1 MTSRVVSSLLAFSLG
16 MVMWGCV
23 TAKPADFMAPQFQP
37 SQVDKLVVLPVLDHR
52 VDRQGVLDL
61 DARILPIAERELT
74 RLGYG
79 YVVVRDRQSIEGI
92 AREDLESPSSEWI
105 GTLGPPGTRWVMTL
119 VLEASS
125 SSLTFGSTGLAEM
138 TGYLFDKQTHTLLWK
153 NKELGQVGQGGLFG
167 MMMKGMMEG
176 WAIET
181 AAELMF
187 RTLPDRRQSKP

>member
-1 MTSRVVSSLLAFSLG
+1 MTNRVVSSLLAFGLG
-16 MVMWGCV
+16 VAMWGCV

-37 SQVDKLVVLPVLDHR
+37 SQVNSLVVLPVLDHR
-52 VDRQGVLDL
+52 VDRQGVMDL
-61 DARILPIAERELT
+61 DARILPIVERELT

-79 YVVVRDRQSIEGI
+79 YVVVRDRHSIEGI

-105 GTLGPPGTRWVMTL
+105 GTLGPPGTRWVMAL

-153 NKELGQVGQGGLFG
+153 NKELSQVGQGGLLG
-167 MMMKGMMEG
+167 MAMKGMMEEL
-176 WAIET
+176 AIET

-187 RTLPDRRQSKP
+187 RALPIHHENK

>member
-23 TAKPADFMAPQFQP
+23 TAKPADFMALQFQP
-37 SQVDKLVVLPVLDHR
+37 SQVDRLVVLPVLDHR
-52 VDRQGVLDL
+52 VDRQGVMDL
-61 DARILPIAERELT
+61 DARILPIAERELA

-153 NKELGQVGQGGLFG
+153 NKELSQVGQGGLFG

-176 WAIET
+176 LAIET

-187 RTLPDRRQSKP
+187 RTLPDRHQSKP